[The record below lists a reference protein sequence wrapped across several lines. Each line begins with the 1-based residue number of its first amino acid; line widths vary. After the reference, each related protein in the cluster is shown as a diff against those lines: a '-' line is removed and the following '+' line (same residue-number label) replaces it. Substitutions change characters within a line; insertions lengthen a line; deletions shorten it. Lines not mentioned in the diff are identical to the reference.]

1 MIQLTDK
8 QKEILLKLG
17 GTPSLEMIPSDIWNQ
32 LLVLG
37 LIYKRPDGKFDL
49 TESGERTYN
58 RLAKRHHNK

>member
-17 GTPSLEMIPSDIWNQ
+17 GPSSLEMIQSEIWNQ

-37 LIYKRPDGKFDL
+37 LIYKRSDGKFDL
-49 TESGERTYN
+49 TELGELTYN
-58 RLAKRHHNK
+58 RLAKRDT